1 MLQNTQAKNQHVTK
15 KTMFSKSTLQT
26 CTQNCVTRRTYM
38 TPSFVPTRLHRF
50 PALLAGDGE
59 ERPLGVEPRIGL
71 ALRGFNQPLLSLGSG
86 ELSKQGRVKNSGKRE
101 RRYLFFNFLMA
112 LSFRKRKFGN
122 LKI

>member
-1 MLQNTQAKNQHVTK
+1 
-15 KTMFSKSTLQT
+15 
-26 CTQNCVTRRTYM
+26 M

-86 ELSKQGRVKNSGKRE
+86 ELSKQGRVKTWKKEKENIHFKYFDGFVLQEK
-101 RRYLFFNFLMA
+101 
-112 LSFRKRKFGN
+112 
-122 LKI
+122 